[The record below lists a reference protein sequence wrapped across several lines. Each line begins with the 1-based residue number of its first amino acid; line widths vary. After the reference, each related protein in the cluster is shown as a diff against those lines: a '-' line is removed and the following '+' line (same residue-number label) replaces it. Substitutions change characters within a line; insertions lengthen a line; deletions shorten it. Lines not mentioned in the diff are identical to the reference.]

1 MRPIWIILRYVF
13 GLQLR
18 VTQIMAVKIILL
30 ALVAGVWPVMLV
42 ILYFGV
48 ILLLGNWLARQAD
61 DVIAERL

>member
-1 MRPIWIILRYVF
+1 MRPILIILRCVF

-18 VTQIMAVKIILL
+18 ATQTIAVKIILL
-30 ALVAGVWPVMLV
+30 ALVAGVWLVMLV